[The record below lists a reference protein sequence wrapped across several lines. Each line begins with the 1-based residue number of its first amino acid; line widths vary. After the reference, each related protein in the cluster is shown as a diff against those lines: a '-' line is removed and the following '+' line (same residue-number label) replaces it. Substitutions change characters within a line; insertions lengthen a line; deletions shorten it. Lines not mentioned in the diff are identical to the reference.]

1 MPYLGRFR
9 MKNFT
14 NISKIP
20 VICRWNLPKGMGQ
33 FQLQKSGLWLKLCL
47 IWPDL
52 SKIFCCLIWS
62 THCTCSEIGQL
73 RKFYCIIF
81 VVKLPKNQQSNS
93 SIPLYDYEST
103 TTFDL
108 GSDSDEDELSNEAK
122 RIMRKR
128 KKEKENLAKLGKLV
142 PIDTK
147 TEENALEAAAS
158 TSRALPLPL
167 RMVLSW
173 S

>member
-1 MPYLGRFR
+1 MVPY
-9 MKNFT
+9 
-14 NISKIP
+14 IS
-20 VICRWNLPKGMGQ
+20 VFHFVL
-33 FQLQKSGLWLKLCL
+33 F
-47 IWPDL
+47 
-52 SKIFCCLIWS
+52 
-62 THCTCSEIGQL
+62 
-73 RKFYCIIF
+73 F

-167 RMVLSW
+167 RMVLS
-173 S
+173 